1 MSQPLLNVPH
11 HPQID
16 EPGCLLACIEMV
28 TDFIGRRQS
37 QQDLAR
43 LLDLSIGGVPGS
55 RVKRLEQV
63 GFQVTYNI
71 DAAFDDLVKLLQR
84 GIPVIVLLRTVGLE
98 YWQLETDHA
107 AVIVGMDSSTVYL
120 NDPAFEHAPQ
130 TCSRAAFELAWSE
143 LDNRFAVITL

>member
-1 MSQPLLNVPH
+1 MLQPLLNVPH

-16 EPGCLLACIEMV
+16 ETGCLLACIEMV

-43 LLDLSIGGVPGS
+43 LLGLSIGGVPGS
-55 RVKRLEQV
+55 RVKRLEPL

-71 DAAFDDLVKLLQR
+71 DATFDDLVELLQR
-84 GIPVIVLLRTVGLE
+84 GIPVIVLFRTVALE

-107 AVIVGMDSSTVYL
+107 AVVIGIDNTTIYL
-120 NDPAFEHAPQ
+120 NDPAFERASQ
-130 TCSRAAFELAWSE
+130 TCSRTAFEFAWSE